1 MKTDLKFFTNEEGS
15 SLLDRFK
22 STLRFAKDFD
32 VLVGY
37 FRSSGFLH
45 LYKSLEGVEKIRILV
60 GLNVDKYTAL
70 ANTSPD
76 ELLNKRITKDKA
88 KKAALDIEAHEIE
101 QENDDRN
108 TEEGLRKF
116 IEYLQSGKLEMRIY
130 KEHLRH
136 GHRGIHA
143 KVYILKN
150 DPEKSADLGR
160 VITGSSNFSEN
171 GFFDQ
176 LEFNVELKD
185 NQDVHFAQTRFNEL
199 WDKGVPVTNEYDEML
214 RTKTWLNNSITPY
227 ELYIKFLYEYFKD
240 QMNDDKIELDV
251 PKGFLDLS
259 YQRDAVGD
267 CVKKLN
273 MYNGAILADV
283 VGLGKTYIAAL
294 LARNIKLRALV
305 IAPPTLISEWKRV
318 LNQFGVINEIIS
330 SGKLLNLDE
339 SDYDYFDLLIV
350 DEAHRFRN
358 EQSRSYDKL
367 HSLAMD
373 KKVLLLSATPY
384 NNRPM
389 DLAALLFLFQNRHDS
404 NIGVVKDLD
413 AYFKQCEKEINDA
426 KVYARKHPVQ
436 ESPLQNTVKRVSER
450 IRKDILEHVL
460 VRRTRSEVVKY
471 YSKDLKQ
478 NGVKFPKQH
487 PPEVI
492 FYELDDNLNT
502 LFDKTLLMIKGL
514 KYARYRVEH
523 YLILSDKEH
532 IGEVNLTG
540 FMKTLLIKRL
550 DSSFY
555 AFIQTLKRFARSY
568 EYVLQM
574 LEDGIVYVGD
584 NRVFDWIDDDREDKI
599 FEFLENEKL
608 KSYPAEHFKPIFKEE
623 LAEDLQH
630 IRKICK
636 EWEGILYD
644 PKIDALKQ
652 LLNDKIKEQKVLIF
666 TESKETGDYLYKHL
680 NSNDVMFVSSHS
692 DANDIIQVKENF
704 DPTIKST
711 NQTDDIRVIITTE
724 VLAEGMNLH
733 RANQII
739 NYDIPWNPTRIM
751 QRVGRINR
759 VGSEHDEVFIYNF
772 LPVPKSEKVINL
784 EQAAKAKLTA
794 FYTILGED
802 SKYLSDGEEL
812 GSHELFDKL
821 QKLEEDTDEGISKY
835 LILLRAIRDKE
846 KRLFEKIKKLP
857 RKSRSAKKNQEE
869 NLLTFYKKGAL
880 KKVIISNGEETTD
893 IDFFRAVELFE
904 CSKDE
909 PRVEINSK
917 FYDFREAIDKYF
929 KDLVKT
935 KTGHDQLAGA
945 GHMANLVRTI
955 NMNLLPSVDE
965 DLQNYL
971 ISLRGATLIGRLA
984 PYRIKQAS
992 KIVKTAKADPTLAT
1006 EKLQA
1011 IIPQERLDRA
1021 LDHLSE
1027 IQKSKSEI
1035 ILSLMLT
1042 KADS

>member
-1 MKTDLKFFTNEEGS
+1 MNTDLKFFTNEEGS
-15 SLLDRFK
+15 SLLNRFK
-22 STLRFAKDFD
+22 STLRFAEDFD
-32 VLVGY
+32 ILVGY

-45 LYKSLEGVEKIRILV
+45 LYKSLEHVNKIRILV

-70 ANTSPD
+70 ANTNP
-76 ELLNKRITKDKA
+76 EEILNKRITKEKA
-88 KKAALDIEAHEIE
+88 KKVALNIEAHEIE

-116 IEYLQSGKLEMRIY
+116 IEYLQNGKIEMRVY
-130 KEHLRH
+130 KEHLRQ
-136 GHRGIHA
+136 GYRGIHA

-150 DPEKSADLGR
+150 NPEQSADIGR

-199 WDKGVPVTNEYDEML
+199 WDKGIPITNEYDEML

-367 HSLAMD
+367 HALAMD

-389 DLAALLFLFQNRHDS
+389 DLAALLFLFQNRHES
-404 NIGVVKDLD
+404 NIGIVKDLD
-413 AYFKQCEKEINDA
+413 HYFKKCEKEINDA
-426 KVYARKHPVQ
+426 KAYARKHILKK
-436 ESPLQNTVKRVSER
+436 SSLQSTVKRVSER

-460 VRRTRSEVVKY
+460 VRRTRTEVEKY

-478 NGVKFPKQH
+478 NGVSFPKQN
-487 PPEVI
+487 PPEIV

-502 LFDKTLLMIKGL
+502 LFDRTLDMIKEL
-514 KYARYRVEH
+514 NYARYKVEH
-523 YLILSDKEH
+523 YLVLSDTEH
-532 IGEVNLTG
+532 IGEINLTG

-555 AFIQTLKRFARSY
+555 AFVQTLKRFARSY
-568 EYVLQM
+568 KYFLQM
-574 LEDGIVYVGD
+574 LEDGMVYVGD
-584 NRVFDWIDDDREDKI
+584 NRVFDWIDEDREDKI

-608 KSYPAEHFKPIFKEE
+608 KSYPAKKFKPIFKEDLTKDLE
-623 LAEDLQH
+623 L
-630 IRKICK
+630 INKICK
-636 EWEGILYD
+636 EWEKILYD
-644 PKIDALKQ
+644 PKIDALKT
-652 LLNDKIKEQKVLIF
+652 LLKDKIKQQKVLVF
-666 TESKETGDYLYKHL
+666 TESKETGEYLYKHL
-680 NSNDVMFVSSHS
+680 KSKDVMFVSSHS
-692 DANDIIQVKENF
+692 DTDDIMKVKENF

-759 VGSEHDEVFIYNF
+759 VGSEHNEVFIYNF
-772 LPVPKSEKVINL
+772 LPVPKSEKAINL

-821 QKLEEDTDEGISKY
+821 QKLEEDANEGISKY
-835 LILLRAIRDKE
+835 LILLRTIRDKE
-846 KRLFEKIKKLP
+846 KQLFSKIKKLP
-857 RKSRSAKKNQEE
+857 RKSRSAKISDDE
-869 NLLTFYKKGAL
+869 NLITFYKKGAL
-880 KKVIISNGEETTD
+880 KKVIISNDEETAD
-893 IDFFRAVELFE
+893 IDFFRAIELFE
-904 CSKDE
+904 CKKDE

-917 FYDFREAIDKYF
+917 FYDFREAIDEYF
-929 KDLVKT
+929 NNLVKT
-935 KTGHDQLAGA
+935 KTNDEHLASS
-945 GHMANLVRTI
+945 GHMANLVRSI
-955 NMNLLPSVDE
+955 NQHLLPYVEDE
-965 DLQNYL
+965 LQNYL
-971 ISLRGATLIGRLA
+971 IALRGATLIGRLA
-984 PYRIKQAS
+984 PYRIKQAA
-992 KIVKTAKADPTLAT
+992 KIVKTAKTDPSDITQR
-1006 EKLQA
+1006 LQT
-1011 IIPQERLDRA
+1011 IIPQDRLDRA
-1021 LDHLSE
+1021 LDNLNQ

-1042 KADS
+1042 KAGS

>member
-1 MKTDLKFFTNEEGS
+1 MKTDLKFFTNEEGA

-45 LYKSLEGVEKIRILV
+45 LYKSLEDVEKIRILV

-70 ANTSPD
+70 ANTNPD
-76 ELLNKRITKDKA
+76 ELLNKRITKEKA

-101 QENDDRN
+101 QESDDRN

-150 DPEKSADLGR
+150 DPEKASDFGR

-185 NQDVHFAQTRFNEL
+185 NQDVHFAQTRFDEL

-305 IAPPTLISEWKRV
+305 IAPPTLIAEWKRV

-404 NIGVVKDLD
+404 NIGVVRDLD

-460 VRRTRSEVVKY
+460 VRRTRSEVEKY

-478 NGVKFPKQH
+478 NAVRFPKQH

-514 KYARYRVEH
+514 NYARYRIEH
-523 YLILSDKEH
+523 YLIISDKEH

-555 AFIQTLKRFARSY
+555 AFVQTLKRFARSY

-584 NRVFDWIDDDREDKI
+584 NRVFDWIDDEREDKI

-623 LAEDLQH
+623 LAEDLHH

-652 LLNDKIKEQKVLIF
+652 LLTDKIKKQKVLIF

-680 NSNDVMFVSSHS
+680 NSKDVMFVSSHS
-692 DANDIIQVKENF
+692 DANDIMQVKENF
-704 DPTIKST
+704 DPTIKSAK
-711 NQTDDIRVIITTE
+711 QTDDIRVIITTE

-759 VGSEHDEVFIYNF
+759 VGSEHNEVFIYNF

-846 KRLFEKIKKLP
+846 KRLFGKIKKLP
-857 RKSRSAKKNQEE
+857 RKSRSAKKSEEE

-880 KKVIISNGEETTD
+880 KKVIISNGTETAD

-917 FYDFREAIDKYF
+917 FYDFREAIDEYF
-929 KDLVKT
+929 KNLVKT
-935 KTGHDQLAGA
+935 KTGDEQLAGA

-955 NMNLLPSVDE
+955 NQHLLPFVDE

-992 KIVKTAKADPTLAT
+992 KIVKTAKSDPTLVT

-1011 IIPQERLDRA
+1011 IIPQDRLDRA
-1021 LDHLSE
+1021 LDHLNE

>member
-45 LYKSLEGVEKIRILV
+45 LYKSLEDVEKIRILV
-60 GLNVDKYTAL
+60 GLNIDKYTAL
-70 ANTSPD
+70 ANTNPD
-76 ELLNKRITKDKA
+76 ELLNKRITKEKA
-88 KKAALDIEAHEIE
+88 KKATLDIEAHEIE

-150 DPEKSADLGR
+150 DPEKASDLGR

-185 NQDVHFAQTRFNEL
+185 NQDVHFAQTRFDEL

-305 IAPPTLISEWKRV
+305 IAPPTLIAEWKRV
-318 LNQFGVINEIIS
+318 LNQFGVINEIVS

-404 NIGVVKDLD
+404 NIGVVRDLD

-460 VRRTRSEVVKY
+460 VRRTRSEVEKY

-514 KYARYRVEH
+514 NYARYRIEH
-523 YLILSDKEH
+523 YLIISDKEH

-550 DSSFY
+550 DSSFH
-555 AFIQTLKRFARSY
+555 AFVQTLKRFARSY

-584 NRVFDWIDDDREDKI
+584 NRVFDWIDDEREDKI

-623 LAEDLQH
+623 LAEDLHH
-630 IRKICK
+630 IHKICQ

-652 LLNDKIKEQKVLIF
+652 LLTDKIKEQKVLIF

-680 NSNDVMFVSSHS
+680 NSKDVMFVSSHS
-692 DANDIIQVKENF
+692 DANDIVQVKENF
-704 DPTIKST
+704 DPTIKSPK
-711 NQTDDIRVIITTE
+711 QTDDIRVIITTE

-759 VGSEHDEVFIYNF
+759 VGSEHNEVFIYNF

-846 KRLFEKIKKLP
+846 KRLFGKIKKLP
-857 RKSRSAKKNQEE
+857 RKSRSAKKSEEE

-880 KKVIISNGEETTD
+880 KKVIISNGEETAD
-893 IDFFRAVELFE
+893 IDFFKAVELFE
-904 CSKDE
+904 CTKDE
-909 PRVEINSK
+909 PRVDINNN

-929 KDLVKT
+929 KNLVKT
-935 KTGHDQLAGA
+935 KTGDEQLAGA

-955 NMNLLPSVDE
+955 NQHLLPFVDE

-992 KIVKTAKADPTLAT
+992 KIVKTAKSDPTLVT

-1011 IIPQERLDRA
+1011 IIPQDRLDRA
-1021 LDHLSE
+1021 LDHLNE

>member
-1 MKTDLKFFTNEEGS
+1 MKTDLKFFTNGEES

-22 STLRFAKDFD
+22 STLRFTKDFD

-45 LYKSLEGVEKIRILV
+45 LYKSLEHVEKIRILV

-70 ANTSPD
+70 ANINPD

-101 QENDDRN
+101 LENDDRN

-116 IEYLQSGKLEMRIY
+116 IEYLQNGKLEMRIY

-150 DPEKSADLGR
+150 DPEASADLGR

-185 NQDVHFAQTRFNEL
+185 TQDIHFAQTRFDEL
-199 WDKGVPVTNEYDEML
+199 WDKGVSITNEYDEML

-305 IAPPTLISEWKRV
+305 IAPPTLIAEWKRV

-367 HSLAMD
+367 HSLSMD

-404 NIGVVKDLD
+404 NIGVVRDLD

-426 KVYARKHPVQ
+426 KAYARKHPVQ
-436 ESPLQNTVKRVSER
+436 ESPLHNTVKRVSER

-460 VRRTRSEVVKY
+460 VRRTRSEVEKY

-478 NGVKFPKQH
+478 NGVQFPKQH
-487 PPEVI
+487 SPEVI
-492 FYELDDNLNT
+492 FYELDDILNT

-514 KYARYRVEH
+514 NYARYRVEH
-523 YLILSDKEH
+523 YLVLSDKEH

-555 AFIQTLKRFARSY
+555 AFVQTLKRFARSY
-568 EYVLQM
+568 EYVIQM

-584 NRVFDWIDDDREDKI
+584 NRVFDWIDDEREDKI

-608 KSYPAEHFKPIFKEE
+608 KSYPAEHFKPIFKE
-623 LAEDLQH
+623 DLTKDLH
-630 IRKICK
+630 YIRTICK

-644 PKIDALKQ
+644 PKLDALKQ
-652 LLNDKIKEQKVLIF
+652 LLTEKIKDQKVLIF
-666 TESKETGDYLYKHL
+666 TESKETGEYLYKYL
-680 NSNDVMFVSSHS
+680 NSKDVMFVSSHS
-692 DANDIIQVKENF
+692 DADDIVKVKENF

-835 LILLRAIRDKE
+835 LILLRTIRDKE
-846 KRLFEKIKKLP
+846 KRLFEKVKKLP
-857 RKSRSAKKNQEE
+857 RKSRSAKTSEEE
-869 NLLTFYKKGAL
+869 NLITFYKKGTL
-880 KKVIISNGEETTD
+880 KKVIISNTEETID

-917 FYDFREAIDKYF
+917 FYSFREEIDKYF

-935 KTGHDQLAGA
+935 KTGDEQLAGA

-955 NMNLLPSVDE
+955 NQHILPFVDE
-965 DLQNYL
+965 DLQSYL

-992 KIVKTAKADPTLAT
+992 KIVKMAKTDPTLVT
-1006 EKLQA
+1006 EKLQS
-1011 IIPQERLDRA
+1011 IIPQERLERA
-1021 LDHLSE
+1021 LDHLNE